1 MKTCTRRWFL
11 ATFGNGSDGIDYSAA
26 AKFCDVSPRTV
37 RYWWHT
43 SCPPWIDR
51 LAYLAGRSIPE
62 SKDWQ
67 GFGFSPDG
75 RLITPYKNLTFTSG
89 QLLNVF
95 FDRQFNRIDRNDKAK
110 LAAQVDAL
118 RDDDEARAIREEL
131 DIIAATLTKL
141 QRSPVLAPKGQFF
154 EPMAVDPTQRRDVSG
169 AYEPPPSSDETIKL
183 ARERREAHSKR

>member
-62 SKDWQ
+62 SKEWN
-67 GFGFSPDG
+67 GFSFSPDG
-75 RLITPYKNLTFTSG
+75 KLLTPYKNLTFTSG
-89 QLLNVF
+89 QLLMVF
-95 FDRQFNRIDRNDKAK
+95 FDKQFNRFDRVEKEK
-110 LAAQVDAL
+110 LSAQVDSL
-118 RDDDEARAIREEL
+118 RNDDEAAAIREEL
-131 DIIAATLTKL
+131 EVIINSLTKL
-141 QRSPVLAPKGQFF
+141 KASPIVAPKKVLATS
-154 EPMAVDPTQRRDVSG
+154 V
-169 AYEPPPSSDETIKL
+169 
-183 ARERREAHSKR
+183 KRTVKRSE